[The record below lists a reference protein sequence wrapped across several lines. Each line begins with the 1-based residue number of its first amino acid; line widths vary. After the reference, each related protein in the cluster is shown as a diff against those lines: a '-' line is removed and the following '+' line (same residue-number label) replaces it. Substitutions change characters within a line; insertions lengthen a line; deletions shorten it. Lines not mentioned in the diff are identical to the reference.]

1 VNGLA
6 RIPQETIDNIRN
18 HVDIVDIIS
27 HYVPLTR
34 KGKSFK
40 CVCPFHDD
48 HDPSLSVSQ
57 EKQIFHCFVC
67 GSGGNVFTFVQKY
80 EKVSFV
86 EAVAKVA
93 KLAGIDITIDTSDI
107 SKPKVDPRIASLYK
121 VHQEAIDFCSYELDS
136 IEAKPIK
143 QYLYDRGLSDDIIRK
158 FQLGYNPDGNKL
170 YRFLHAKKYK
180 DEDIL
185 RGNLAWQ
192 TQRGIVDVF
201 RHRIM
206 IPIHDAN
213 GNPVGFSARRVD
225 SSMEAKYVNTSET
238 EIYIKGNILYN
249 YHRVKEIA
257 RKEGRILLVEGAMD
271 VLAFEKAGISNVV
284 ATLGTACTSQQLK
297 LLKYLGVKIALCYDG
312 DKAGQ
317 NATYKFYEM
326 AKKENLNVEIIDNKY
341 GLDPDEIIEAY
352 GKEALI
358 AMSKKTI
365 SWIDFLFTYLKG
377 KYDLDNYSEKKA
389 YAMEIGHQI
398 SKLDD
403 TFEKDSYYTRLKL
416 VTQFDMSLE
425 EKKAVV
431 KKVEKQP
438 KQIQIIHQPTSG
450 SMNATMQILSQMLLS
465 KRACEQYRS
474 ELGFLLDDNC
484 NALALYILD
493 YYRENDTLV
502 VADLIDRIKEESVR
516 NVLLKTANWDLGSP
530 VYNENILKDA
540 ILKMK
545 ECMIQEQIR
554 GLKEK
559 MNTVND
565 MSEKNKIALQIFE
578 LRKKQGGS
586 RNG

>member
-1 VNGLA
+1 MA

-425 EKKAVV
+425 EKKTVV

>member
-1 VNGLA
+1 MA

-271 VLAFEKAGISNVV
+271 VLAFEKAG
-284 ATLGTACTSQQLK
+284 K
-297 LLKYLGVKIALCYDG
+297 
-312 DKAGQ
+312 
-317 NATYKFYEM
+317 
-326 AKKENLNVEIIDNKY
+326 
-341 GLDPDEIIEAY
+341 
-352 GKEALI
+352 
-358 AMSKKTI
+358 
-365 SWIDFLFTYLKG
+365 
-377 KYDLDNYSEKKA
+377 
-389 YAMEIGHQI
+389 H
-398 SKLDD
+398 
-403 TFEKDSYYTRLKL
+403 
-416 VTQFDMSLE
+416 
-425 EKKAVV
+425 
-431 KKVEKQP
+431 
-438 KQIQIIHQPTSG
+438 
-450 SMNATMQILSQMLLS
+450 
-465 KRACEQYRS
+465 
-474 ELGFLLDDNC
+474 
-484 NALALYILD
+484 
-493 YYRENDTLV
+493 
-502 VADLIDRIKEESVR
+502 
-516 NVLLKTANWDLGSP
+516 
-530 VYNENILKDA
+530 
-540 ILKMK
+540 
-545 ECMIQEQIR
+545 
-554 GLKEK
+554 
-559 MNTVND
+559 
-565 MSEKNKIALQIFE
+565 
-578 LRKKQGGS
+578 
-586 RNG
+586 

>member
-1 VNGLA
+1 MA

-107 SKPKVDPRIASLYK
+107 SKPKVDPCIASLYK

>member
-1 VNGLA
+1 MNGLA

>member
-1 VNGLA
+1 MA

-425 EKKAVV
+425 EKKTVV

-465 KRACEQYRS
+465 KRASEQYRS